1 MAERTD
7 PTSRRFPP
15 FLQVPTMSDTAEL
28 TRPRKRSRPLPAS
41 IPSGAVTNGS
51 TRGHAHDSADMRSE
65 LLLAAMVAFRDG
77 DFSVRLPTHW
87 SGSDARIA
95 EAFNQ
100 AIGYTE
106 RMSTEITRLSATVG
120 REGRL

>member
-1 MAERTD
+1 M
-7 PTSRRFPP
+7 
-15 FLQVPTMSDTAEL
+15 PTMSDTATL
-28 TRPRKRSRPLPAS
+28 PRSRKKLRNTPPP
-41 IPSGAVTNGS
+41 ISGGALTNGS
-51 TRGHAHDSADMRSE
+51 TSGHVHESAETRSE

-106 RMSTEITRLSATVG
+106 RMSTEITRLSETVG
-120 REGRL
+120 REGRLR